1 MLVQMKLAGCF
12 DDITGLVLGSFEG
25 CGSLDGV
32 FEVFEDH
39 FKDISAPIL
48 AGFDVGHGAQNL
60 TMPFGIDATL
70 DTDRQILSF
79 VEPATI
85 G

>member
-1 MLVQMKLAGCF
+1 
-12 DDITGLVLGSFEG
+12 
-25 CGSLDGV
+25 
-32 FEVFEDH
+32 
-39 FKDISAPIL
+39 
-48 AGFDVGHGAQNL
+48 VGHGAQNL